1 MRMSRPNLFK
11 WAALVCVVLLPW
23 TGVAADKPI
32 LPQGDGHC
40 GMAQCDCSCCPPA
53 GPSPQ
58 CGQRMSGCGCVGLL
72 ALVLDVQVLQVF
84 GVSSILPALKDP
96 VRRLFAAFIFHPP
109 KVSRTFS
116 S

>member
-11 WAALVCVVLLPW
+11 WAALVCAVLLPW

-58 CGQRMSGCGCVGLL
+58 CGQRTSNCSCVVLW
-72 ALVLDVQVLQVF
+72 ALVPDVTALQVF
-84 GVSSILPALKDP
+84 EASAILPALKDP